1 MKIRILMILMLAI
14 SSLSANSVILKHDG
28 LIDQRAQDKINE
40 IALEAKERLGIN
52 IYTYITENN
61 GIDPALP
68 REQRR
73 DKMKKFENTLIGSLG
88 SKKSYAIL
96 VLSIDQKYAS
106 ILASKDIM
114 SKIDKDDVLD
124 GYVIPLLASK
134 DKNSLFAKT
143 SAATLNG
150 IAQIADSL
158 AQQQGI
164 ELRSSIGSSGK
175 TASSIWKVFMY
186 SLVVFGIVA
195 YAVIVMRQRKYS

>member
-1 MKIRILMILMLAI
+1 MILMLAI
-14 SSLSANSVILKHDG
+14 SSLFANSVILKHDG

-73 DKMKKFENTLIGSLG
+73 EMMKKFENTLIGSLG
-88 SKKSYAIL
+88 SKKSYVIL

-114 SKIDKDDVLD
+114 SKINKDDILD

-150 IAQIADSL
+150 VAQIADSL

-164 ELRSSIGSSGK
+164 ELKSSIGSGGK

-195 YAVIVMRQRKYS
+195 YAVIIMRQRKYK

>member
-14 SSLSANSVILKHDG
+14 SSLFANSVILKHDG

-73 DKMKKFENTLIGSLG
+73 EMMKKFENTLIGSLG
-88 SKKSYAIL
+88 SKKSYVIL

-114 SKIDKDDVLD
+114 SKINKDDILD

-150 IAQIADSL
+150 VAQIADSL

-164 ELRSSIGSSGK
+164 ELKSSIGSGGK

-195 YAVIVMRQRKYS
+195 YAVIIMRQRKYK

>member
-1 MKIRILMILMLAI
+1 MILMLAFG
-14 SSLSANSVILKHDG
+14 SLFANSVILKHDG

-73 DKMKKFENTLIGSLG
+73 EMMKKFENTLINSLV

-114 SKIDKDDVLD
+114 SKIDKDDILD

-164 ELRSSIGSSGK
+164 ELKSSIGSGGK

>member
-1 MKIRILMILMLAI
+1 MLTLAFTT
-14 SSLSANSVILKHDG
+14 LFANNVILKHDG

-40 IALEAKERLGIN
+40 IGLEAKERLGVN
-52 IYTYITENN
+52 IHAYIIENN

-73 DKMKKFENTLIGSLG
+73 DMMKMFESNLISSLS
-88 SKKSYAIL
+88 SKKAYAIL
-96 VLSIDQKYAS
+96 VLAIDQKYAS
-106 ILASKDIM
+106 ILASKDVM
-114 SKIDKDDVLD
+114 AKLDKDDILD

-158 AQQQGI
+158 AEHKGI
-164 ELRSSIGSSGK
+164 ELKSSIGSGGK

-195 YAVIVMRQRKYS
+195 YAVIIMRQRKYK